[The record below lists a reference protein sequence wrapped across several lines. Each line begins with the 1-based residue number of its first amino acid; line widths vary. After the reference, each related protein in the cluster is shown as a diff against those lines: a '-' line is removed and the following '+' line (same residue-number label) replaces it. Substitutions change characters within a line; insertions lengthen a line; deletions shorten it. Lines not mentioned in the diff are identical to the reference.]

1 MWTPFLG
8 PEALAAGR
16 LTRGQLRWRN
26 TAVLPRVYIPNG
38 AERTVHMNA
47 MAAWLHSGRRGIIAG
62 RAAAALHGAKW
73 VRASTPIEI
82 ITAHG
87 RRRDG
92 VIVREER
99 IAPDEITYI
108 GELPVTSVARTALD
122 LARHLPRNQ
131 AVAHLDALSAAT
143 GLTAAD
149 VLPLLERYRGAR
161 GVRRARIALSLMDG
175 GAQSPEETRV
185 RLILID
191 AGLPAPRT
199 QIRLYDG
206 YTEAFLDMGYE
217 EPKVGLDYDGVH
229 HSEDRKRYVHDVGR
243 NEFVDHQGWIDIHVL
258 KEHSRAYI
266 LHRVFDALRR
276 RGWDPP
282 KPKRRRSPG
291 STDRGTPDSTP

>member
-108 GELPVTSVARTALD
+108 GELPVTAS
-122 LARHLPRNQ
+122 
-131 AVAHLDALSAAT
+131 
-143 GLTAAD
+143 
-149 VLPLLERYRGAR
+149 
-161 GVRRARIALSLMDG
+161 
-175 GAQSPEETRV
+175 
-185 RLILID
+185 
-191 AGLPAPRT
+191 PAPR
-199 QIRLYDG
+199 
-206 YTEAFLDMGYE
+206 
-217 EPKVGLDYDGVH
+217 
-229 HSEDRKRYVHDVGR
+229 
-243 NEFVDHQGWIDIHVL
+243 WI
-258 KEHSRAYI
+258 
-266 LHRVFDALRR
+266 
-276 RGWDPP
+276 
-282 KPKRRRSPG
+282 SPG
-291 STDRGTPDSTP
+291 TCRATRPSRISTRSRRQRV